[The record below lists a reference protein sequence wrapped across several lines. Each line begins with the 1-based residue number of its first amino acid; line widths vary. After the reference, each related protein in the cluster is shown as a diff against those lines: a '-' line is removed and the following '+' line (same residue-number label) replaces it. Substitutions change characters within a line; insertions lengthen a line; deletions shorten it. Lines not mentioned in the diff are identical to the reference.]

1 MKKDRFICGLDI
13 GSTKV
18 CAVVGEIIEG
28 GLEISGIGT
37 SPSTGIRKGM
47 IVNMEHTVES
57 IRNAVKEAEFNTGV
71 HIDSIYVGI
80 TGSHIKG
87 FNSYGAVV
95 IKNGEVTFHDVEIA
109 IESAKAV
116 YIPIDREML
125 QVIPASYNIDG
136 QNGIKDPIGMKG
148 LRLEA
153 KVHIITAAVSS
164 VQNILRC
171 CEKAGLEVIEVI
183 FQPIALAE
191 ALLTDDEKDLG
202 VAVADIGGTT
212 DIFLFKDGRLVNFS
226 VLPIGG
232 NHFTNDIAI
241 GLRVSVS
248 EADRLKRSFGFAI
261 ANMVN
266 KDEMIDIVQGG
277 QKRKIP
283 AKCLSE
289 IIQPRAEELL
299 ELIKDELQHL
309 SAFDIASSGIVLTGG
324 GALLRGLD
332 RMAESMLQL
341 PVRIGYPDNIN
352 GCRGEINSPVCA
364 NGIGLVVYGFNRGS
378 NKGSMEFFYKNDT
391 VGIFGKMKN
400 WVSEVFR

>member
-1 MKKDRFICGLDI
+1 MKRGRFICSLDI
-13 GSTKV
+13 GNTKV

-28 GLEISGIGT
+28 GLEISGRGT

-57 IRNAVKEAEFNTGV
+57 IKKAVKEAEFITGANIESV
-71 HIDSIYVGI
+71 YVGI
-80 TGSHIKG
+80 AGGHIEV

-95 IKNGEVTFHDVEIA
+95 IKNGEVTPYDVEQA
-109 IESAKAV
+109 IESAKSV

-125 QVIPASYNIDG
+125 QVIPVSYNIDG

-153 KVHIITAAVSS
+153 KVHIITASVSY

-171 CEKAGLEVIEVI
+171 CEKAGLKVIEVI
-183 FQPIALAE
+183 FQPIASAE

-212 DIFLFKDGRLVNFS
+212 DIILFKDGRLVNFS

-248 EADRLKRSFGFAI
+248 EADRLKRSFGYAI

-266 KDEMIDIVQGG
+266 ENEIIDILQAG
-277 QKRKIP
+277 QERKMP
-283 AKCLSE
+283 ARYLSE

-299 ELIKDELQHL
+299 ELIKNELQSL
-309 SAFDIASSGIVLTGG
+309 SAYDLASSGIVLTGG
-324 GALLRGLD
+324 GSLLRGLD
-332 RMAESMLQL
+332 KMAESILQL

-352 GCRGEINSPVCA
+352 GCRGEINSPEYA
-364 NGIGLVVYGFNRGS
+364 SGIGLVVYGFNKESR
-378 NKGSMEFFYKNDT
+378 EFSYRNET
-391 VGIFGKMKN
+391 PGLFGKMKN
-400 WVSEVFR
+400 WVSDVFK